1 MYITACYLLLLLN
14 VMIRQLILY
23 YMYLMSNSLV
33 LTEKTYILSS

>member
-1 MYITACYLLLLLN
+1 MYIIACYLLLLLN